1 MEYCSIN
8 EAWGKNRISNQ
19 YNKNIEHFKPNDDD
33 LNLYSLN
40 SENNKTPENRLT
52 YKKNFKKN
60 KRKYSS
66 ITTDGSDKHI
76 TDSDFGPTTDTYT
89 LSSIISKKCSKLLRH
104 IKNCKKCQKKLRKK
118 FRPRLVEKLEY
129 LLEDY
134 REVIVLI
141 LLGISLLIFINLVLN
156 VVNNRKT

>member
-76 TDSDFGPTTDTYT
+76 TNLQVSQL
-89 LSSIISKKCSKLLRH
+89 LSPGVILQYHAI
-104 IKNCKKCQKKLRKK
+104 
-118 FRPRLVEKLEY
+118 PRSWTNKR
-129 LLEDY
+129 
-134 REVIVLI
+134 REGQL
-141 LLGISLLIFINLVLN
+141 
-156 VVNNRKT
+156 